1 MTISLS
7 SRIEALERT
16 IAEQQ
21 RKLDAITENR
31 EIREFI
37 PLSQA
42 ATALNLSKE
51 WLRIKI
57 KDAKTF
63 SKDSPYKEGIHWKQV
78 RRGDSYRYLINVREW
93 GKL

>member
-1 MTISLS
+1 MPSSLT
-7 SRIEALERT
+7 SRIEAIERI

-21 RKLDAITENR
+21 RRLDAITENR

-37 PLSQA
+37 PLSHA
-42 ATALNLSKE
+42 ALILNLSNE

-57 KDAKTF
+57 KDAKAF
-63 SKDSPYKEGIHWKQV
+63 PKESPYKEGIHWKQV
-78 RRGDSYRYLINVREW
+78 QRGDSYRYLINLREW

>member
-1 MTISLS
+1 MPSLTD
-7 SRIEALERT
+7 RLEAIERA

-21 RKLDAITENR
+21 RIIDLMVENQ
-31 EIREFI
+31 EVREFV

-42 ATALNLSKE
+42 AVALSLSNE

-57 KDAKTF
+57 KDAKAF
-63 SKDSPYKEGIHWKQV
+63 PRESPYKEGIHWKQV
-78 RRGDSYRYLINVREW
+78 QRGDSYRYLINIREW